1 MDLEFLRGVRNIR
14 AESLDFYMDT
24 VLPHSSSAQ
33 TSSPDADVNVKV
45 EDQKSNNKDEKEKDK
60 EPQIMGRPSSISID
74 QMSLY
79 NRKESV
85 DLIGLIEGEAASAL
99 YVLQSSPAAS
109 PSTIPQSKSPSHSSN
124 MPQFSPL
131 NASHNA
137 PALSESILQSL
148 NIGQRA
154 LNQNDNA
161 GNGNSSSSSTSMRE
175 DMLVRPN
182 RLPSLSID
190 LSDLAQTV
198 LYGSKDGNHSTSD
211 NRSSSPSSQGS
222 GNTAAKGDKDSHTI
236 LSKMLDPHA
245 STFSMMSG
253 PGEVLNRTRALSI
266 GSFGGIYGGSVSGRS
281 RAPSIEEIVG
291 ETLILMAGD
300 PHSTDDEIGFSGSD
314 AGFRKRSMS
323 TEDES
328 LPRFSENEGNDEP
341 KRRGRNAIGHLP
353 ERSSLLST
361 KETSPLKAIKKL
373 RFKKPTIGNEL
384 TANNVSASSSSSSSS
399 ATASQS
405 DSNKPYNIRKRS
417 TSVQSNESDES
428 FSYENAKSK
437 KRRKTKSVARLGEND
452 GNTDESDYE
461 EGASAKKHKIAATPN
476 HKQGKNQSSSTTS
489 KSTTKVKIEASDP
502 SSLQIESLRPK
513 RAPGAKN
520 ETPKTPSQAG
530 VKSAVVATSAS
541 SAAAPSTDANR
552 STRPK
557 KKDDQVKIGFY
568 TLEERKV
575 KIEKFIRQRKFR
587 VWQKKIKYGVRK
599 DFADSRLRVKGR
611 FVRKEDEDQLKDI
624 VKMIL

>member
-1 MDLEFLRGVRNIR
+1 MRKESMDLEFLRGVRNIR

-24 VLPHSSSAQ
+24 VPPHSSSAQ

-45 EDQKSNNKDEKEKDK
+45 EDQKNNNNNENEKEK
-60 EPQIMGRPSSISID
+60 ESQTMGRPSSLSID

-109 PSTIPQSKSPSHSSN
+109 PSDVPQYKSPSHSSN

-137 PALSESILQSL
+137 PALSEAILQSL

-154 LNQNDNA
+154 LISNDNT
-161 GNGNSSSSSTSMRE
+161 GNGNSSSSTSMRE

-198 LYGSKDGNHSTSD
+198 LYGSKGENHLTSD

-266 GSFGGIYGGSVSGRS
+266 GSFVGGIYGGSVGGRS

-328 LPRFSENEGNDEP
+328 LPRFSENEGHDEP
-341 KRRGRNAIGHLP
+341 KRRVRSMIGHSP
-353 ERSSLLST
+353 ERSLSLST

-373 RFKKPTIGNEL
+373 RFKKPTIGNEV
-384 TANNVSASSSSSSSS
+384 TTNNISASSSSSSS
-399 ATASQS
+399 QG

-417 TSVQSNESDES
+417 SSMQSNESDES
-428 FSYENAKSK
+428 FNYENAKSK
-437 KRRKTKSVARLGEND
+437 KRRKPKSVARLGEND

-461 EGASAKKHKIAATPN
+461 EGASSKKHKAAIPN
-476 HKQGKNQSSSTTS
+476 QKQGKNQASSTS
-489 KSTTKVKIEASDP
+489 KLSTKVKIEMSDP

-513 RAPGAKN
+513 RVSGAKG
-520 ETPKTPSQAG
+520 EVTKTSSQAG
-530 VKSAVVATSAS
+530 TKNVVIAAES
-541 SAAAPSTDANR
+541 SDNSNANR
-552 STRPK
+552 AIRPK
-557 KKDDQVKIGFY
+557 KKDDQAKIGFY